1 MNIGEGASYEPE
13 DVEEALKDFLERE
26 LGLHDARREEMQ
38 RVHRS
43 GKSKNGKPWPILARF
58 LRYKDVKKIFSLR
71 HRLRETYFQCSA
83 RDNGD
88 GADGRRSACQ
98 ILFRF
103 LGTAQFLVF
112 LSLFKRSILVAYCCK
127 HRNL

>member
-1 MNIGEGASYEPE
+1 MNIGEGASYETE

-58 LRYKDVKKIFSLR
+58 LRYRDVNV
-71 HRLRETYFQCSA
+71 T
-83 RDNGD
+83 
-88 GADGRRSACQ
+88 
-98 ILFRF
+98 FR
-103 LGTAQFLVF
+103 
-112 LSLFKRSILVAYCCK
+112 
-127 HRNL
+127 

>member
-26 LGLHDARREEMQ
+26 LGFHDARREEMQ
-38 RVHRS
+38 RVYRS

-71 HRLRETYFQCSA
+71 HR
-83 RDNGD
+83 
-88 GADGRRSACQ
+88 
-98 ILFRF
+98 
-103 LGTAQFLVF
+103 
-112 LSLFKRSILVAYCCK
+112 
-127 HRNL
+127 